1 VGLGSSCLLV
11 AGVDAAA
18 AIPGQRWAP
27 LGREVPANG
36 RERDGGREEEAEQVR
51 GRYSPAPG

>member
-51 GRYSPAPG
+51 GRH